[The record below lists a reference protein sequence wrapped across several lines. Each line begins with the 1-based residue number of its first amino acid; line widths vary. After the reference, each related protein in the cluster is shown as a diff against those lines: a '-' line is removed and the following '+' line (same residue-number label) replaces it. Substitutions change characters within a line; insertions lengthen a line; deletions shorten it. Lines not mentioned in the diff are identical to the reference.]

1 MLSGGQA
8 PGGHN
13 EIAGLFDYVQNNT
26 KDSTLFG
33 FKGGPAGI
41 MKCKYVVMTKEFVYP
56 YRNQGGLTLFAAAE
70 TKLRL
75 LNRQTEET
83 VLKLEWSRCHWRR

>member
-1 MLSGGQA
+1 MSAFLEGQA

-33 FKGGPAGI
+33 FKGGPAGV
-41 MKCKYVVMTKEFVYP
+41 MKCKYVERTKEFVYP
-56 YRNQGGLTLFAAAE
+56 YRNQGGFDIICSGRDKIE
-70 TKLRL
+70 TPEQA
-75 LNRQTEET
+75 NEGNCT
-83 VLKLEWSRCHWRR
+83 